1 MKEYLVR
8 YNFPKPC
15 VTFNQCKESEFNGS
29 LIDFYGD
36 TLNEVSNID
45 ISKCEF
51 IDLSEVRHYTK
62 IIWRKSHKSGNY
74 VFINEEKIFL

>member
-8 YNFPKPC
+8 YDFPKPC
-15 VTFNQCKESEFNGS
+15 VTFNQCKESEFKGS

-36 TLNEVSNID
+36 TLDEVSNID

-51 IDLSEVRHYTK
+51 INLSKVRHYTK
-62 IIWRKSHKSGNY
+62 IIWRRSNKSDIYAFISREK
-74 VFINEEKIFL
+74 VFL